1 VRATQFYEFVAQIAG
16 SATDGNV
23 VRLPHA
29 LMQPIAAQ
37 DVAAAVA
44 NAAIGRPVNGI
55 TEIAGPEKIAM
66 DDFIRTGLAAQGDP
80 RQVVADPRAPYFG
93 EAIDD
98 SSIVPGPDATI
109 FATRFADW
117 LASRVSGAAR

>member
-1 VRATQFYEFVAQIAG
+1 M
-16 SATDGNV
+16 
-23 VRLPHA
+23 RLPHA
-29 LMQPIAAQ
+29 LIQPIAAQ
-37 DVAAAVA
+37 DVATAVTHAAT
-44 NAAIGRPVNGI
+44 GRPVNGI

-93 EAIDD
+93 EVIDD
-98 SSIVPGPDATI
+98 GSIVPGPAVTI

-117 LASRVSGAAR
+117 LASNMPSAAP